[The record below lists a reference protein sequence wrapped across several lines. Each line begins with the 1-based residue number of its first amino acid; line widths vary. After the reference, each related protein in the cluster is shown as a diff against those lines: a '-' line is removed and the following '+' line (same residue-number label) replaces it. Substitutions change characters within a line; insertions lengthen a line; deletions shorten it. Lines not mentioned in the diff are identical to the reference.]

1 MLHESTL
8 AVTLN
13 NILINLGSSGEQSW
27 HGREEDIED
36 VTSRRT
42 FSKGNRWEPDNT
54 NLIPRQRHDVKSRL
68 GTVGGSDQAWND
80 NLDQNP
86 GYKNTRWRNQENL
99 DTPNPGGNREQ
110 NYRGGRN
117 FGGNLSWQDGAS
129 ENHRTPT
136 HKTKARERVF
146 KMLND
151 QNSKNKVTLI
161 IQVTSKTFLSQA
173 LMLIPLGVPHIF

>member
-1 MLHESTL
+1 MLLESTL

-13 NILINLGSSGEQSW
+13 NTLVNLGSSGEQSW
-27 HGREEDIED
+27 HGREDL
-36 VTSRRT
+36 TSRRT
-42 FSKGNRWEPDNT
+42 FSGGNKWEPDNT

-68 GTVGGSDQAWND
+68 GTVGGRDQAWND
-80 NLDQNP
+80 NLDQKP
-86 GYKNTRWRNQENL
+86 GYNNTRWRNQENL
-99 DTPNPGGNREQ
+99 DTPNPGGSREQ

-117 FGGNLSWQDGAS
+117 SSWQDGAS

-161 IQVTSKTFLSQA
+161 IMVTSNTFLSQA
-173 LMLIPLGVPHIF
+173 LIRLPLGVPHIF